1 LALAAGLRPEKGD
14 LEMES
19 AYQCCAPV
27 PSNGCI
33 KTVKLQRDNVSGSVK
48 PEMSL
53 ASFLRYA
60 TGNDGLDFE
69 HPLLK

>member
-1 LALAAGLRPEKGD
+1 
-14 LEMES
+14 MEF
-19 AYQCCAPV
+19 AYQCCSPI
-27 PSNGCI
+27 PSNECI
-33 KTVKLQRDNVSGSVK
+33 KTVKPQRDNVSGLVE